1 MLKTLL
7 VTTISFAAVTSAYAV
22 AVEVGP
28 RLVAPTGKVLVNQ
41 GQGFVAASD
50 GLALNF
56 KDQIMVGKDAAVTLA
71 YARCS
76 VVLKQGTILT
86 LPKGDLC
93 GKEAS
98 ATLTSSNAL
107 RVEPAASVAQHC
119 TDIGSSNCTAVTN
132 AQLVADTQLV
142 ALGFGVGMGI
152 MIVGSSLNNCKNSVS
167 AC

>member
-1 MLKTLL
+1 MLKAVL
-7 VTTISFAAVTSAYAV
+7 VTTFMFAAVTSAYAV
-22 AVEVGP
+22 ALEVGP

-71 YARCS
+71 YAKCS
-76 VVLKQGTILT
+76 VVLKQGMLLA
-86 LPKGDLC
+86 LPKEDLC
-93 GKEAS
+93 GKGAS

-107 RVEPAASVAQHC
+107 RVEPVALVAQHC
-119 TDIGSSNCTAVTN
+119 TDIGSGNCTAVTN
-132 AQLVADTQLV
+132 AQLVSDTQLV
-142 ALGFGVGMGI
+142 ALGFGLGMGI
-152 MIVGSSLNNCKNSVS
+152 MIFDSSINNCKNSVS